1 MTEQKL
7 VIYGFEFDG
16 SNVAANGQPV
26 PVIIARVQYPSGAQ
40 GQISWPLELEDQEF
54 LKPLFDRLE
63 ERVLAQTDPN
73 AAPGFV
79 PEGLDD
85 GFRKDT
91 SE

>member
-16 SNVAANGQPV
+16 SNIAANGQPV
-26 PVIIARVQYPSGAQ
+26 PVVNVRIQYPSGAQ
-40 GQISWPLELEDQEF
+40 GQVTWPVDMEDQEI
-54 LKPLFDRLE
+54 LKPFFDRVE
-63 ERVLAQTDPN
+63 ERVISQTDLN

-91 SE
+91 